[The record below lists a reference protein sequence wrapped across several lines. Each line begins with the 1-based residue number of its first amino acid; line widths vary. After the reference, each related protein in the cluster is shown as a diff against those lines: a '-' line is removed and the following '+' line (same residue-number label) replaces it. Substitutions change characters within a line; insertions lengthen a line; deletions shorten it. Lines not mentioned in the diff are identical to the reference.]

1 MAKKKVEPV
10 EPKIVILGGKGMLG
24 TDLAN
29 LCRQRKINAKVFDL
43 PECDI
48 TDKNQLKKAV
58 AGCDAVINCAAY
70 TNVDK
75 AESEPQA
82 AFRINA
88 EAVGRL
94 GQIAHEQKIFVIH
107 ISTDFVFDG
116 KGDKPYRETDK
127 PNPINTY
134 GKSKLAGEQLLVA
147 SGCANCIIRLEW
159 TYGLAGDNFVKKIIK
174 AANATLRSSV
184 ASTLRSTRQTGQLK
198 VVDDQI
204 GSPTATT
211 EAANVILKLLAK
223 KTEGLFHFANA
234 GFVSRFEMAKFI
246 FEKLDMPVTVMPCK
260 TGDFKSAA
268 ERPLNSRFD
277 CSKIAALLDEPIE
290 VWQKPLENFL
300 TELQKKSLV

>member
-24 TDLAN
+24 TDLIN

-48 TDKNQLKKAV
+48 TDKNQLKKAI
-58 AGCDAVINCAAY
+58 ADCDAVINCAAY

-107 ISTDFVFDG
+107 ASTDFVFDG
-116 KGDKPYRETDK
+116 KSDKPYRETDT

-147 SGCANCIIRLEW
+147 SGCANCIIRFEW
-159 TYGLAGDNFVKKIIK
+159 TYGLAGDNFVKKIIR
-174 AANATLRSSV
+174 AAK
-184 ASTLRSTRQTGQLK
+184 QTGQLK

-211 EAANVILKLLAK
+211 EAANVILKLPAK
-223 KTEGLFHFANA
+223 KTEGLFHFASA
-234 GFVSRFEMAKFI
+234 GLVSRFDCAKFI
-246 FEKLDMPVTVMPCK
+246 FEKLDMPVRVMPCK

-268 ERPLNSRFD
+268 ARPLNSRFD

-300 TELQKKSLV
+300 TELQKRGLV

>member
-24 TDLAN
+24 TNLAN
-29 LCRQRKINAKVFDL
+29 LCRQRKINAKVLDL

-48 TDKNQLKKAV
+48 TDKNQLKKAI

-75 AESEPQA
+75 AESKPQA

-116 KGDKPYRETDK
+116 KSDKPYRETDK

-147 SGCANCIIRLEW
+147 SGCANCIIRFEW
-159 TYGLAGDNFVKKIIK
+159 TYGLAGDNFVKKIIR
-174 AANATLRSSV
+174 AANAALRNSPPQ
-184 ASTLRSTRQTGQLK
+184 AESTRQTGQLK

-211 EAANVILKLLAK
+211 EAAKVILKLLAK
-223 KTEGLFHFANA
+223 KTEGLFHFASA

-246 FEKLDMPVTVMPCK
+246 FEKLNMPVTVLPCK

-300 TELQKKSLV
+300 TELQKRGLV

>member
-24 TDLAN
+24 TDLIN
-29 LCRQRKINAKVFDL
+29 LCRQKRLNIKSFDL

-116 KGDKPYRETDK
+116 KSDKPYRETDK

-159 TYGLAGDNFVKKIIK
+159 TYGLAGDNFVKKIIR
-174 AANATLRSSV
+174 ATK
-184 ASTLRSTRQTGQLK
+184 QTGQLK

-211 EAANVILKLLAK
+211 EAAKVILKLLAK
-223 KTEGLFHFANA
+223 KTEGLFHFASA
-234 GFVSRFEMAKFI
+234 GFASRFEMAKFI
-246 FEKLDMPVTVMPCK
+246 FEKLDMPVRVSPCK
-260 TGDFKSAA
+260 TGDFSSAA
-268 ERPLNSRFD
+268 ARPLNSRFD

-300 TELQKKSLV
+300 TELRKRGLV

>member
-1 MAKKKVEPV
+1 
-10 EPKIVILGGKGMLG
+10 MLG

-48 TDKNQLKKAV
+48 ADKNQLKKAV

-107 ISTDFVFDG
+107 VSTDFVFDG
-116 KGDKPYRETDK
+116 KSDKPYRETDK

-147 SGCANCIIRLEW
+147 SGCANCIIRFEW
-159 TYGLAGDNFVKKIIK
+159 TYGLAGDNFVKKIIR
-174 AANATLRSSV
+174 AAK
-184 ASTLRSTRQTGQLK
+184 QTGQLK

-211 EAANVILKLLAK
+211 EAAKVILKLLAK
-223 KTEGLFHFANA
+223 KTEGLFHFASA

-246 FEKLDMPVTVMPCK
+246 FEKLDMPVRVSPCK

-300 TELQKKSLV
+300 TELRKRGLV